1 MKNQP
6 LIYLLLFVILFL
18 GGFIFY
24 QNSNFL
30 KKRQSQEP
38 YFSSSF
44 EEPLSPEYRQP
55 FQVYTFDTP
64 DSLSFAGEAVP
75 LHEEDVRERLDR
87 EVHVNAY
94 WHSSTIFLIKRAN
107 RWLPQIE
114 PILKKYGIP
123 QDFKYLTVIESG
135 LQNVVSPKGATGFW
149 QLMKG
154 TAKDLGLEVNKEVD
168 ERYNALKST
177 EAACKYLLQA
187 YEKFGNWTAVAAS
200 YNMGMRGFS
209 RSVKQQKVTS
219 YYDLLLNHET
229 ARYVF
234 RILAIKAIL
243 ENPKKYGYDLPDN
256 QLYKQPPLKEIKVN
270 KSISKLVDFSLE
282 QGITYKDLKL
292 YNPWLRAKKLT
303 VSKRSKGYTLLI
315 PEKRRGFSD

>member
-1 MKNQP
+1 MKNQTS
-6 LIYLLLFVILFL
+6 IYLLLFVILFL
-18 GGFIFY
+18 GGILFY
-24 QNSNFL
+24 QNTMDGE
-30 KKRQSQEP
+30 KRQDQESFYSP
-38 YFSSSF
+38 TF
-44 EEPLSPEYRQP
+44 EEPIDAYKHP

-64 DSLSFAGEAVP
+64 NSLSFAGEPVP
-75 LHEEDVRERLDR
+75 LKEEDVRERFDR

-123 QDFKYLTVIESG
+123 DDFKYLTVIESG

-154 TAKDLGLEVNKEVD
+154 TAKDFDLEVNKEVD
-168 ERYNALKST
+168 ERYNPIKST
-177 EAACKYLLQA
+177 EAACKYLLKA

-209 RSVKQQKVTS
+209 RSVEQQKVNS

-243 ENPKKYGYDLPDN
+243 ENPKKYGYDLPEK
-256 QLYKQPPLKEIKVN
+256 QLYKQPPLREIRVEE
-270 KSISKLVDFSLE
+270 SIPKLVDFSLE

-292 YNPWLRAKKLT
+292 NNPWLRAKKLT
-303 VSKRSKGYTLLI
+303 VRERSKGYTLLI
-315 PEKRRGFSD
+315 PDKRATLND